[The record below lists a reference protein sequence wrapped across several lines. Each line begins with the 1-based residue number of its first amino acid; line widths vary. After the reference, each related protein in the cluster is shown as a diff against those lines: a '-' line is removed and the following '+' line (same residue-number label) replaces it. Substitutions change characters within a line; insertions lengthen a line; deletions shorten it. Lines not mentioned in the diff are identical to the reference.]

1 MKRSSPVLERQT
13 LMSNATLD
21 KAKEAPK
28 TPIYED
34 DDLVAV
40 VHRNWHAFDPRTRQ
54 PYIRDD
60 QETYMDRIT
69 FVGGVARNVP
79 YKQAKQWVKLG
90 IISESHI
97 FPNNAQSDEFAK
109 ATGRDMMAPQT
120 LASAVAT
127 LSPEKAAAI
136 LGEEGA
142 EQFAKS
148 LLRLIS
154 SNQKAREE

>member
-1 MKRSSPVLERQT
+1 MTS
-13 LMSNATLD
+13 ATVD
-21 KAKEAPK
+21 KSKEAPRA
-28 TPIYED
+28 PAFED
-34 DDLVAV
+34 DDLVTV
-40 VHRNWHAFDPRTRQ
+40 LHRNWHAFDPRTRQ

-79 YKQAKQWVKLG
+79 YQQAKQWLKLG
-90 IISESHI
+90 MISEAHI
-97 FPNNAQSDEFAK
+97 FPNNAQSDDFAK

-154 SNQKAREE
+154 SNQKARQE

>member
-1 MKRSSPVLERQT
+1 MSSNT
-13 LMSNATLD
+13 TLD
-21 KAKEAPK
+21 RSKEAPK
-28 TPIYED
+28 APVYED
-34 DDLVAV
+34 DDIVTV

-54 PYIRDD
+54 PYIRED
-60 QETYMDRIT
+60 QETYMDRFS

-90 IISESHI
+90 MIPEAHI

-109 ATGRDMMAPQT
+109 ATGRDMMAAQT
-120 LASAVAT
+120 LVSAVAA

-136 LGEEGA
+136 LGEDGA

-148 LLRLIS
+148 LLKLVNNR
-154 SNQKAREE
+154 QQARQE